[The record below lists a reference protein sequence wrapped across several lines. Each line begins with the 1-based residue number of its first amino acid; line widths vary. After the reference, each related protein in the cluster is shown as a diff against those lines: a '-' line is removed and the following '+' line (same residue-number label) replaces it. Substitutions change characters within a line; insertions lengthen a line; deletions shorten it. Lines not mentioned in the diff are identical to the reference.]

1 MGNEYYPD
9 EYDLF
14 FDMDKVEKLAFDS
27 ERNVK
32 RDSKGRLNKGSRLAQ
47 KDNCNEYSIKA
58 YLGLGYSVKRIVAML
73 HCSKSTV
80 YRVKKQYDE
89 QQAKQRNEYSGFL

>member
-1 MGNEYYPD
+1 MGNIYYPD
-9 EYDLF
+9 EDDSW
-14 FDMDKVEKLAFDS
+14 FDMDKVEKFAFDS
-27 ERNVK
+27 ERNIK

-47 KDNCNEYSIKA
+47 KDNCNEYRIKA
-58 YLGLGYSVKRIVAML
+58 FLGLGYSVKRIVAML

-89 QQAKQRNEYSGFL
+89 QQAKQRNKYSGFL

>member
-27 ERNVK
+27 ERNIE

-80 YRVKKQYDE
+80 YRVKKQYD
-89 QQAKQRNEYSGFL
+89 SFLLFTKFGIL